1 MTSCLPVRLC
11 LPPPLA
17 YPAGTPKG
25 VGALQPGQS
34 VHAGLQLPGESK
46 VISELRLHVQE
57 RRGNFQFRG

>member
-1 MTSCLPVRLC
+1 